1 LTTVSEEGGK
11 LLRLLLGGVQH
22 GPGTI
27 EAQIRNFDSLA
38 TYEAGRNQHAGRD
51 QPNTDSMSCGY
62 ALAGNQC

>member
-1 LTTVSEEGGK
+1 

-27 EAQIRNFDSLA
+27 EAQIRNFDGLA
-38 TYEAGRNQHAGRD
+38 TYEAGSKQHAERD
-51 QPNTDSMSCGY
+51 QPPADLMSCEY